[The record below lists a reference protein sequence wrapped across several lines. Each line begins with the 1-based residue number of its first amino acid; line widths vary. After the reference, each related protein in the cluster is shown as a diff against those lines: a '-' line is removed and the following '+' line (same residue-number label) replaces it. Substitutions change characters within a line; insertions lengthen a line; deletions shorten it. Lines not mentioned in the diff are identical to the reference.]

1 MTIRNMRLM
10 RRYSEG
16 TCGGCTKMAEKI
28 GGSYFQIPSK
38 MFNVLEKIKIGNS
51 NLGKI
56 INEKWLDGVIEL
68 GARILL
74 NSDPTKAPANSA
86 YVMEVQKLA
95 ENGYE
100 FVKAVVKEVECWET
114 IK

>member
-1 MTIRNMRLM
+1 MTIHNMWLM

-56 INEKWLDGVIEL
+56 INEKRLDGVN
-68 GARILL
+68 RIRCK
-74 NSDPTKAPANSA
+74 N
-86 YVMEVQKLA
+86 
-95 ENGYE
+95 
-100 FVKAVVKEVECWET
+100 F
-114 IK
+114 IKF

>member
-1 MTIRNMRLM
+1 MTKHNLIGK
-10 RRYSEG
+10 EG
-16 TCGGCTKMAEKI
+16 TIIDATI
-28 GGSYFQIPSK
+28 
-38 MFNVLEKIKIGNS
+38 VEKIKIGNS

-56 INEKWLDGVIEL
+56 INEKWLDGVIES

-74 NSDPTKAPANSA
+74 NSDPTKAPANSTYA
-86 YVMEVQKLA
+86 MEVQKLA

-100 FVKAVVKEVECWET
+100 FVKTIVKEVECWEG

>member
-1 MTIRNMRLM
+1 MRLM

-16 TCGGCTKMAEKI
+16 ACGGCTKMAEKI

-56 INEKWLDGVIEL
+56 INEKRLDGVN
-68 GARILL
+68 RIRCK
-74 NSDPTKAPANSA
+74 N
-86 YVMEVQKLA
+86 
-95 ENGYE
+95 
-100 FVKAVVKEVECWET
+100 F
-114 IK
+114 IKF

>member
-1 MTIRNMRLM
+1 MRLM

-56 INEKWLDGVIEL
+56 INEKRLDGVN
-68 GARILL
+68 RIRCK
-74 NSDPTKAPANSA
+74 N
-86 YVMEVQKLA
+86 
-95 ENGYE
+95 
-100 FVKAVVKEVECWET
+100 F
-114 IK
+114 IKF

>member
-1 MTIRNMRLM
+1 MKQKGLFDEEDRL
-10 RRYSEG
+10 RVLIKLGDSL
-16 TCGGCTKMAEKI
+16 EKLN
-28 GGSYFQIPSK
+28 G
-38 MFNVLEKIKIGNS
+38 KIKIGNS

-56 INEKWLDGVIEL
+56 INEKRLDGVIES

-74 NSDPTKAPANSA
+74 NSDPTKATANSA
-86 YVMEVQKLA
+86 YAMEVQKLA

-100 FVKAVVKEVECWET
+100 FVKTVVKEVECWEG